1 MLNSVELIGNLGR
14 DPEVRQTNNGTQ
26 VANLSIATTEKW
38 KDKNTGE
45 KREATE
51 WHKVTLWGALA
62 GIAGQYLRKGSKCYV
77 RGKLQTRKWQDQQ
90 GQDRYTTEV
99 VCQGFDGKMVMLDP
113 PPQQGYQQQP
123 QGGYQQQP
131 QQQQQAPQQQQ
142 WGGQQP
148 QGYQQPP
155 MQQGQGQPPQQ
166 MPGGGVG
173 SDLDDAVPF

>member
-45 KREATE
+45 RKEATE

-77 RGKLQTRKWQDQQ
+77 RGKLQTRK
-90 GQDRYTTEV
+90 
-99 VCQGFDGKMVMLDP
+99 
-113 PPQQGYQQQP
+113 
-123 QGGYQQQP
+123 
-131 QQQQQAPQQQQ
+131 
-142 WGGQQP
+142 
-148 QGYQQPP
+148 
-155 MQQGQGQPPQQ
+155 
-166 MPGGGVG
+166 
-173 SDLDDAVPF
+173 